1 MEKVW
6 YILWPFLIY
15 YGHLVHFMAFVNLV
29 AIWYVFG
36 KSGNPAPKY
45 EPRTAFSKHTFQL
58 AKICI
63 FRKAAFFAFCFL
75 CMHSFL
81 FMTHFVPECNF
92 QLKHGLGILMIVDYI
107 FDLSTQ

>member
-36 KSGNPAPKY
+36 
-45 EPRTAFSKHTFQL
+45 
-58 AKICI
+58 
-63 FRKAAFFAFCFL
+63 
-75 CMHSFL
+75 
-81 FMTHFVPECNF
+81 
-92 QLKHGLGILMIVDYI
+92 ILR
-107 FDLSTQ
+107 Q